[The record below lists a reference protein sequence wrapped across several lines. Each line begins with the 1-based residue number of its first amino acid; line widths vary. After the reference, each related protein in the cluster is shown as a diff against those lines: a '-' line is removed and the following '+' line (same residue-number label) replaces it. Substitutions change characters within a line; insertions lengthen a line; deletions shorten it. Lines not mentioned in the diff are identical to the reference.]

1 MIPEIQ
7 GKLWMHVHGNR
18 RLYSKSNAAQI
29 LNSLYPDK
37 KKSISLLIKANG
49 TNIRYTLKR
58 FMREELIIQN
68 PDETYSLT
76 QFGIWFSISN
86 QLGITFLQLC
96 VLASA
101 CCLQKR
107 CNENGKQGYYILP
120 FFEEIFKKYY
130 SKKQLGKVFSILRT
144 KGFGYRVTKK
154 SLRVYPALH
163 DTLMHKYGSHFSS
176 LESWLDEIQEQEL
189 TILSA
194 VFDNDSLIIDQE
206 NNREMSNV
214 S

>member
-1 MIPEIQ
+1 LIPEIQ
-7 GKLWMHVHGNR
+7 GKLWMYVHGNR
-18 RLYSKSNAAQI
+18 FLQSKSKAAQI

-37 KKSISLLIKANG
+37 KKSISLLIKEYG
-49 TNIRYTLKR
+49 TNIGYTLKR
-58 FMREELIIQN
+58 FMRKELIIQN

-96 VLASA
+96 VLAST
-101 CCLQKR
+101 CCVQKR
-107 CNENGKQGYYILP
+107 YDENGKQGYYILP

-130 SKKQLGKVFSILRT
+130 TKKQLENVFSILRT
-144 KGFGYRVTKK
+144 KRFGYRITKK

-163 DTLMHKYGSHFSS
+163 DKLMHKYGSHFSS
-176 LESWLDEIQEQEL
+176 LERWLDNIQEQEL
-189 TILSA
+189 AIFSA
-194 VFDNDSLIIDQE
+194 VFDNDSLIIGQE
-206 NNREMSNV
+206 NNGEMPS

>member
-1 MIPEIQ
+1 
-7 GKLWMHVHGNR
+7 
-18 RLYSKSNAAQI
+18 
-29 LNSLYPDK
+29 
-37 KKSISLLIKANG
+37 
-49 TNIRYTLKR
+49 
-58 FMREELIIQN
+58 MREELIIKN

-101 CCLQKR
+101 CCVQKR
-107 CNENGKQGYYILP
+107 YDENGRQGYYILP

-130 SKKQLGKVFSILRT
+130 SKNQLRKVFTVLRT

-154 SLRVYPALH
+154 SLRVYPILH
-163 DTLMHKYGSHFSS
+163 NKLMCKYGSHFSS
-176 LESWLDEIQEQEL
+176 LENWLDEIQEQEL
-189 TILSA
+189 VIFSEVL
-194 VFDNDSLIIDQE
+194 DNHPLIDQE
-206 NNREMSNV
+206 NNREMSNT

>member
-1 MIPEIQ
+1 MY
-7 GKLWMHVHGNR
+7 VHGNR
-18 RLYSKSNAAQI
+18 FLQSKSKAAQI

-37 KKSISLLIKANG
+37 KKSISLLIKEYG
-49 TNIRYTLKR
+49 TNIGYTLKR
-58 FMREELIIQN
+58 FMRKELIIQN

-96 VLASA
+96 VLAST
-101 CCLQKR
+101 CCVQKR
-107 CNENGKQGYYILP
+107 YDENGKQGYYILP

-130 SKKQLGKVFSILRT
+130 TKKQLENVFSILRT
-144 KGFGYRVTKK
+144 KRFGYRITKK

-163 DTLMHKYGSHFSS
+163 DKLMHKYGSHFSS
-176 LESWLDEIQEQEL
+176 LERWLDNIQEQEL
-189 TILSA
+189 AIFSA
-194 VFDNDSLIIDQE
+194 VFDNDSLIIGQE
-206 NNREMSNV
+206 NNGEMPS